1 VLSTTTS
8 HQQPPEYQTSSPR
21 PIHEGTSEIRAIR
34 QRPTPVNSYQGA
46 HISQSMPT
54 MDTRT
59 PEFQGL
65 YTQLQELLQQ
75 EPHLA
80 DVADVGGN
88 SLSGNSSHPIGR
100 SSRQYQGNDSLSFH
114 DDNQDDLM
122 HLGRNDELT
131 FMDDSNRDDGLQQTG
146 FTVLT

>member
-1 VLSTTTS
+1 
-8 HQQPPEYQTSSPR
+8 
-21 PIHEGTSEIRAIR
+21 
-34 QRPTPVNSYQGA
+34 
-46 HISQSMPT
+46 

-88 SLSGNSSHPIGR
+88 SLGGGGGGGNNAANHPIGR
-100 SSRQYQGNDSLSFH
+100 GSRHYNQANDSLSFN
-114 DDNQDDLM
+114 DDQDDMM
-122 HLGRNDELT
+122 HLGRNVSHRYDVIE
-131 FMDDSNRDDGLQQTG
+131 
-146 FTVLT
+146 